1 MSSTAA
7 PKTAPSKP
15 RGFRPGAINPKVQK
29 ADEEIQKAL
38 ATHIPEGSQLAPA
51 PVAVPYRAP
60 TVPPRQPSEQRVL
73 VTAKSAKD
81 TALAAS
87 AARIASVSA
96 ATAAATPKQLKL
108 PEDESK
114 RATKLSMVK
123 KPVAPTPD
131 YKPSKKAITGKLQG
145 YIEKSA
151 LLSQYYKG
159 QEATETNNPYLTDT
173 VIYTPDTR
181 KSFYRFIDDN
191 YDKFK
196 LKAMVNPK
204 IDEEAC
210 SKLGSSAQGQVESFL
225 YQKFIR
231 EYVRQASPYR
241 GILVYHGLGSGKT
254 CSSIAAAEALYG
266 TSQKRIIVMTPF
278 SLRANFMSEVSFCG
292 FKHFNLNNHWVKQK
306 LFNQANPL
314 SKVYIKTFA
323 TNVLSISE
331 DFYNKLERRE
341 DQERRCLW
349 IIDFNK
355 SDTPNYESLTQ
366 QERDDVRAQV
376 TNMIENRI
384 TFINYNGI
392 QAKKLKEMACTT
404 DKDGNRFFDNAV
416 IVIDEVHNLTRLMQ
430 GTIVPYMTE
439 RFVGRQKRKRRIPVE
454 PVVPGK
460 WVPGQ
465 CVTDNNYKRAYLFYK
480 LLSDARN
487 SKIIGLSGTPLINFP
502 EEIGILANVLAGYME
517 CVEFT
522 IGDTKQ
528 ETIDKFV
535 TLAEKELRIDI
546 IKTRPANRVTRV
558 LLSTFGEGYEKVLD
572 AEKENEFIG
581 VKYNEEAQENI
592 RDIFPRIKEAAKA
605 LQIPVLDGE
614 QYVSYPRLPPDE
626 ETFRGTFIGPD
637 MEIKNIN
644 VLRKR
649 LTGLISYYKGSKD
662 EYMPRVIKD
671 EVVKCE
677 LSDYA
682 LSKYIVERKREI
694 EGEIGKEKGDKS
706 DDVFATVETFSKMK
720 NPSSYRF
727 RSRAL
732 CNFAFPKGI
741 DRPFPDS
748 QDEIEEEA
756 AAIPEEI
763 DMAEAQLDPEADLE
777 AAKIIE
783 AEEATIPPPEDEQ
796 APLSDFEANQVEG
809 AAPATTAAQQG
820 GEDSNEENEN
830 SDMNSIDR
838 LLAEEAASSNDNNSS
853 STSSSENSIDRLL
866 AEAAASSN
874 EESNEESNNE
884 EEEMNSNEEELLKS
898 MADPAPAPV
907 AVAPAPVAPAAVAVA
922 AKPATGKPATG
933 KPPIGKPPIGK
944 TVVATPVTAPA
955 AAEAAVAAVA
965 PVVAAKPVRRGPP
978 IGKLPAAV
986 AAVAAAA
993 PVAPVEAPKEELE
1006 SVGAVEDAEQ
1016 AAAVGVVRTYQE
1028 RIRNAM
1034 NRLYELRDKYLTLNP
1049 SSEDKLP
1056 LSNCS
1061 MKLDAML
1068 RRIMVS
1074 KGSNLVY
1081 SQFKTVEGL
1090 GVLGL
1095 ALKANGFS
1103 EIVIQGSDLDP
1114 EFSPETIESFQQ
1126 RPNEKRFILF
1136 TGEGTRERRGL
1147 ILNVFNGNYD
1157 KLPEKMRRV
1166 LLPTEEDI
1174 QAQANAAEAA
1184 GNDTYVQKA
1193 DEYADKN
1200 KFGKICWV
1208 IGITGAGAEGISLKC
1223 CRSVHIMEPYWNNV
1237 RLDQVKGRAIRICS
1251 HMDLPYA
1258 QRNVEIY
1265 TYISCFSREQL
1276 QSADKI
1282 DFSIKQS
1289 DDDMTSDE
1297 KVYDVSVRKDAINQK
1312 LLDLM
1317 KQVSTDCDLNAAD
1330 NGEISCFRIDGRPD
1344 QYMFDPVLGDD
1355 IISTSMETLEVK
1367 TGLDEVIDAAAV
1379 VEKKTGEVKQ
1389 TSATTQVPVIELDE
1403 VQYMLRE
1410 VQGSGGLEFY
1420 LHLTTDTRM
1429 MKPVGT
1435 ISRDPTDPESF
1446 IEPVFY

>member
-87 AARIASVSA
+87 AARIATVSA
-96 ATAAATPKQLKL
+96 AAAAATGVIGATGAPKQLKL

-181 KSFYRFIDDN
+181 KSFYRFIDEN

-196 LKAMVNPK
+196 LKPMVNPK

-306 LFNQANPL
+306 LFNPANPL

-323 TNVLSISE
+323 TNVLSLSE

-366 QERDDVRAQV
+366 QERDDIRAQV
-376 TNMIENRI
+376 TNMIESRI

-465 CVTDNNYKRAYLFYK
+465 CMTDNNYKRAYLFYK

-502 EEIGILANVLAGYME
+502 EEIGILANVLAGYIE

-528 ETIDKFV
+528 DTIDKFV

-558 LLSTFGEGYEKVLD
+558 LLSTFTEGYEKVLD

-748 QDEIEEEA
+748 PDEIEEEA

-763 DMAEAQLDPEADLE
+763 DMAEAQIDPEADLE

-809 AAPATTAAQQG
+809 EESATSAAAAAQQG
-820 GEDSNEENEN
+820 GEDSNEEDSN
-830 SDMNSIDR
+830 MNSLDR

-853 STSSSENSIDRLL
+853 SNSSSENSIDRLL

-874 EESNEESNNE
+874 EESNGSNEEESNNEEE

-898 MADPAPAPV
+898 MADPAPA
-907 AVAPAPVAPAAVAVA
+907 AVPAAPVPVV
-922 AKPATGKPATG
+922 AKPVTG
-933 KPPIGKPPIGK
+933 KPPIGKPLIGK
-944 TVVATPVTAPA
+944 LVTSVA
-955 AAEAAVAAVA
+955 AAEAVAEAAPVT

-978 IGKLPAAV
+978 IGKLPVAV
-986 AAVAAAA
+986 A
-993 PVAPVEAPKEELE
+993 PVKPVEAPKEELE

-1016 AAAVGVVRTYQE
+1016 EAVIGVVRSYQE
-1028 RIRNAM
+1028 RIRSAM
-1034 NRLYELRDKYLTLNP
+1034 NRLNDLRDKYLTLNP
-1049 SSEDKLP
+1049 ASEENLP

-1174 QAQANAAEAA
+1174 QAQANAVEAA
-1184 GNDTYVQKA
+1184 GNNGYVQKA

-1200 KFGKICWV
+1200 KYGKICWV

-1389 TSATTQVPVIELDE
+1389 TTATTQVPVIELDD

-1410 VQGSGGLEFY
+1410 VPRSGGLEFY

-1435 ISRDPTDPESF
+1435 ISRDPIDPESF